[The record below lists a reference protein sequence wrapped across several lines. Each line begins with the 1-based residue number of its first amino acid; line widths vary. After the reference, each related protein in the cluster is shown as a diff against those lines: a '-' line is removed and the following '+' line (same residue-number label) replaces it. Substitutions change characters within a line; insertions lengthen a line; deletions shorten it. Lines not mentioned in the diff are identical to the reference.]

1 VADLWADLAEN
12 RPRDLA
18 IGLEGVIVTVTS

>member
-1 VADLWADLAEN
+1 VADLWRFAEN